1 MENKSEPRKE
11 PVVIQTEGHASLYPS
26 DPPRQSNYNHSPQG
40 GVSRS
45 YLAIITVMLLLL
57 NAGASY
63 FITAKFA
70 PSIASVDVITG
81 MVNQHEETLNKASTG
96 LLDRLENVI
105 NSLGNYAKKSDLSAY
120 ALNSQ
125 LSGMASVEELNAK
138 IIELKTLLETD
149 IKAAEDAIKS
159 LEDIVDQIQAGDTGG
174 TTDGLDAS
182 IQVQFGQYVVL
193 PHASTSE
200 VLIPLRLIL
209 ENTTSTNLK
218 DVRLTVY
225 FEASSYV
232 VSLDWAAGYPV
243 LSGGTTSWV
252 VPYSNVFAFQ
262 NGWGLNVNA
271 NSTVTI
277 NLILGIKLNTA
288 LTADIAFSPAVIV
301 E

>member
-1 MENKSEPRKE
+1 MENRSEPRKE
-11 PVVIQTEGHASLYPS
+11 PVDMQSEGHANLYPS
-26 DPPRQSNYNHSPQG
+26 DTPRQLNQSRSTQG
-40 GVSRS
+40 GVSKN

-63 FITAKFA
+63 FITTSFA
-70 PSIASVDVITG
+70 PSITSVDVIAG
-81 MVNQHEETLNKASTG
+81 MVNQHEATINAENTG
-96 LLDRLENVI
+96 LSARLENVI
-105 NSLGNYAKKSDLSAY
+105 NSLGNYAKKAELSAY

-125 LSGMASVEELNAK
+125 LSGLISAEELNVK
-138 IIELKTLLETD
+138 IAELKSLLETD

-159 LEDIVDQIQAGDTGG
+159 LEDIVSQIQAGNTGD

-193 PHASTSE
+193 PHGSTSE
-200 VLIPLRLIL
+200 VLVPLRLII
-209 ENTTSTNLK
+209 ENTTSANLK
-218 DVRLTVY
+218 DIRLTVY
-225 FEASSYV
+225 FETNSYV
-232 VSLDWAAGYPV
+232 VLLDWATGYPV

-277 NLILGIKLNTA
+277 NLMLGIKLNTA
-288 LTADIAFSPAVIV
+288 LTTDIAFSPVVIV